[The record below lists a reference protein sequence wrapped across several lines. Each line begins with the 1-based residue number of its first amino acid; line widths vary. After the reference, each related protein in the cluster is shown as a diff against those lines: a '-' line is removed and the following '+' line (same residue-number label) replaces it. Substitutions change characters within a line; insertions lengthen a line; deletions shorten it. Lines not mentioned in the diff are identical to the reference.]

1 MLYLCSMEQ
10 LDDEI
15 IELHF
20 QESLDLH
27 GEMLTDLLREQIEKK
42 KLVQTE
48 NLKESI
54 GYKVVKQEGG
64 QMLQINFQTYGRQVD
79 RLGYKKSK
87 HDVDLNSEIWG
98 LKENKK
104 KKNKRWYAA
113 YMYEDFYKLVARLMY
128 GISEDELNRL
138 KHIIENRKL
147 L

>member
-1 MLYLCSMEQ
+1 MEQ

-15 IELHF
+15 IDLHF

-42 KLVQTE
+42 KLVQSGDLE
-48 NLKESI
+48 ESI

-87 HDVDLNSEIWG
+87 HEVNLNSEIWG
-98 LKENKK
+98 MKENKK
-104 KKNKRWYAA
+104 NKNSNKRWYASF
-113 YMYEDFYKLVARLMY
+113 MYHDFYTLISRLMY
-128 GISEDELNRL
+128 GLGEDELKRL
-138 KHIIENRKL
+138 KNIINNRKL